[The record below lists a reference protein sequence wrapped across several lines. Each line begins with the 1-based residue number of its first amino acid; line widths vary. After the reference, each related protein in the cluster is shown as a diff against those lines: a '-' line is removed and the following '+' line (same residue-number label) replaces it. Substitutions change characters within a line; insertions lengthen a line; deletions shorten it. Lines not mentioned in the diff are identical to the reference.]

1 MGNRDDSARITLW
14 LVIRRQVLTYA
25 MNISDEL
32 ERLARLHTEGKL
44 STEEFAL
51 AKTRVLAQSKAA
63 AGNYVTFSVF
73 ISVVLV
79 LFALIIVFG
88 VVLPRI
94 RENHTHTFQIQI
106 PQ

>member
-1 MGNRDDSARITLW
+1 
-14 LVIRRQVLTYA
+14 
-25 MNISDEL
+25 MNVTDEL
-32 ERLARLHTEGKL
+32 ERLARLHADGKL
-44 STEEFAL
+44 SVDEFAL
-51 AKTRVLAQSKAA
+51 AKTRVLAQSRNAELA
-63 AGNYVTFSVF
+63 NQYVTFKVF
-73 ISVVLV
+73 ISVVLL